1 MDAILIF
8 DWVIKMQPIN
18 CFDLQI
24 FNDIIELS
32 SMSAW
37 LHKICENLTVPE
49 VVAKDLDL
57 CANEAVA
64 NIILYAYEDH
74 KQHQIKLRLKLKK
87 DQELSLTIQDD
98 GNPFDPFKAA
108 ISESYDKIGDF
119 QIGGMGIQ
127 LMRSL
132 ANEYKYC
139 RLNDKNI
146 VTLCFHLCQTA
157 STSVQSKNSPLLNF
171 CMEACYD

>member
-1 MDAILIF
+1 
-8 DWVIKMQPIN
+8 
-18 CFDLQI
+18 
-24 FNDIIELS
+24 
-32 SMSAW
+32 MSAW
-37 LHKICENLTVPE
+37 LHKTCENLAVPE
-49 VVAKDLDL
+49 SVAKDLDL

-74 KQHQIKLRLKLKK
+74 KQHQIKIRLKLKK

-98 GNPFDPFKAA
+98 GNPFDPFKAVLP
-108 ISESYDKIGDF
+108 ESYDKIGDV

-139 RLNDKNI
+139 RLNGKNI

-157 STSVQSKNSPLLNF
+157 SSSVQSENSQLLN
-171 CMEACYD
+171 CRIEA

>member
-1 MDAILIF
+1 MKLIDNF
-8 DWVIKMQPIN
+8 E
-18 CFDLQI
+18 LQI
-24 FNDIIELS
+24 MNDLMELR

-37 LHKICENLTVPE
+37 LHKTCENLAVPE
-49 VVAKDLDL
+49 SVAKDIDL

-74 KQHQIKLRLKLKK
+74 EQHQINIRLELKK
-87 DQELSLTIQDD
+87 NQELSVTIQDD
-98 GNPFDPFKAA
+98 GNPFDPFKA
-108 ISESYDKIGDF
+108 ILPEFYDKIGDV

-132 ANEYKYC
+132 ANECRYC
-139 RLNDKNI
+139 RLNGKNI

-157 STSVQSKNSPLLNF
+157 SSSVQNENSPLLN
-171 CMEACYD
+171 CSNY

>member
-1 MDAILIF
+1 MQLIDSF
-8 DWVIKMQPIN
+8 E
-18 CFDLQI
+18 LQI
-24 FNDIIELS
+24 MNDLMELR

-37 LHKICENLTVPE
+37 LHKTCENLAVPE
-49 VVAKDLDL
+49 SVAKDLDL

-74 KQHQIKLRLKLKK
+74 EKHQINIRLELKK
-87 DQELSLTIQDD
+87 NQELSVTIQDD
-98 GNPFDPFKAA
+98 GNPFDPFEA
-108 ISESYDKIGDF
+108 ILPGSYDKIGDF

-132 ANEYKYC
+132 ANECKYC
-139 RLNDKNI
+139 RLNGKNI

-157 STSVQSKNSPLLNF
+157 STSVQSEDSPLLN
-171 CMEACYD
+171 CSNY